1 MTPKEFNLRHEGLYK
16 KDIVWQLINQSY
28 KGGEY
33 YRAGGNLFQYPREET
48 VSYGKRLQRA
58 VYRNHVQPLADRISG
73 FPFIQEVKR
82 KYPKYLEDFA
92 ANTYRGVPLEEFSRM
107 VSLSSLLYTC
117 FVLVDSPKYDTESTR
132 TEADR
137 IEQGLSPY
145 CVLYDPFKIRNFK
158 HDNRGKLIEIF
169 LDDSYLD
176 NEGNTIR
183 KYTKWTP
190 TYSQSFIESKGE
202 IQELPA
208 LIHNFGVIPGRL
220 VLWKDIDKDC
230 VQDSPFEDIAY
241 MDRLI
246 YGYGSLQD
254 ELIYSGTFQAL
265 FYPVAGAFGIPKEL
279 TTGDIGTLT
288 AIPFNGELSQAPFFL
303 GSDIGNVEKVEL
315 HIQSLIKDM
324 LTKIGIK
331 EDVTGNQSGYAK
343 SLDFTDLKS
352 YITAG
357 CNMLESFEEDIL
369 YFASLWFGQKPKE
382 GEIDVCYEINFED
395 DNTLARVESLIKIFD
410 TIPYDSVKKQTA
422 KEIVKESFKDLEK
435 PELNKI
441 LKEIDK
447 SKSVLGDLADIENDT
462 IDDEETNEKE
472 TDEKEN

>member
-1 MTPKEFNLRHEGLYK
+1 MTPNEFNYRHEGLHK
-16 KDIVWQLINQSY
+16 KDVVWQLINQSY

-82 KYPKYLEDFA
+82 KYPKYLDEFA

-117 FVLVDSPKYDTESTR
+117 FVLVDSPKYDPELIR

-137 IEQGLSPY
+137 IEQGISPY

-158 HDNRGKLIEIF
+158 HNQRGKLIEIT
-169 LDDSYLD
+169 LDDSYKD
-176 NEGNTIR
+176 NEGTEIK

-190 TYSQSFIESKGE
+190 EFTQSYTELKGE
-202 IQELPA
+202 IIEGEKLV
-208 LIHNFGVIPGRL
+208 HNLGVIPGRL

-303 GSDIGNVEKVEL
+303 GADISNVEKVEL

-331 EDVTGNQSGYAK
+331 EDITGNQSGYAK

-369 YFASLWFGQKPKE
+369 YFAALWFSQNPKE
-382 GEIDVCYEINFED
+382 GEIDVTYEINFED
-395 DNTLARVESLIKIFD
+395 DDTTARIESLIKIFD
-410 TIPYDSVKKQTA
+410 TIPYETVKKQTA
-422 KEIVKESFKDLEK
+422 KEIVKESFKDLDKSEIA
-435 PELNKI
+435 KI
-441 LKEIDK
+441 MKDIEK
-447 SKSVLGDLADIENDT
+447 SKSLLGEIADLETDS
-462 IDDEETNEKE
+462 IDDETNEKE
-472 TDEKEN
+472 NDEKE

>member
-1 MTPKEFNLRHEGLYK
+1 MTPKEFDYRHEGLHK

-82 KYPKYLEDFA
+82 KYPKYLDDFA

-117 FVLVDSPKYDTESTR
+117 FVLVDSPNYDPELIR

-137 IEQGLSPY
+137 IEQGISPY

-158 HDNRGKLIEIF
+158 HNQRGKLIEVI
-169 LDDSYLD
+169 LDNSYKD
-176 NEGNTIR
+176 NEGTEIK

-190 TYSQSFIESKGE
+190 EFTQSYTELKGE
-202 IQELPA
+202 IIKGEKLV
-208 LIHNFGVIPGRL
+208 HNLGVIPGRL

-246 YGYGSLQD
+246 YGYCSLQD

-303 GSDIGNVEKVEL
+303 GADIGNVEKVEL

-352 YITAG
+352 YITSG

-369 YFASLWFGQKPKE
+369 YFASLWFRQKPKE

-395 DNTLARVESLIKIFD
+395 DDTTARIESLIKIFD
-410 TIPYDSVKKQTA
+410 TIPYETVKKQTA
-422 KEIVKESFKDLEK
+422 KEIVKESFKDLDKSEIA
-435 PELNKI
+435 KI
-441 LKEIDK
+441 MKDIEK
-447 SKSVLGDLADIENDT
+447 SKSLLGEIADLETDS
-462 IDDEETNEKE
+462 IDDETNEKE
-472 TDEKEN
+472 NDEKE